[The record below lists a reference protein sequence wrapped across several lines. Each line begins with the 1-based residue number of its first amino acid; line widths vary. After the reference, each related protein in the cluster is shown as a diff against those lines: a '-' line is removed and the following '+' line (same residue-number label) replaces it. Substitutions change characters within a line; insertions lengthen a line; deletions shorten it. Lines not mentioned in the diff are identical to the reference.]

1 MYCCTDA
8 PLREGGFGRVNAQL
22 ESERRKKMKGK
33 RLKCLGMALCCMA
46 AALPLHG
53 CGDSASGKTEIEIVQ
68 YKPEAA
74 NYFKSVEEEF
84 NATHD
89 DIHLT
94 ISSPNDAMTILKTR
108 FIREDY
114 PDIIGIGGDINYS
127 YFVDAEILTDVSGYE
142 GLKEIN
148 QGYLDIAEALE
159 LVPTEGTY
167 IVPYVA
173 NAAGILYN
181 RDMFAEHGWQ
191 IPETWEELKQLCEQ
205 IKGEGILPFYFGFKD
220 TWTCLA
226 PWNAMAV
233 ELSPTDT
240 TKQVNRGEATFS
252 AQYKELAEK
261 YLELLPYGP
270 EDPFAYGYNDACT
283 AFARGEAAMY
293 PIGSYATPQI
303 LSVTPDLNID
313 SFVMPASDNKD
324 DRTLNSGIDLGF
336 CIMEGCENKEAAY
349 EVLDFLLEY
358 ENMQKYIDAQNAVP
372 CKNGD
377 FKLASMLDGM
387 LPFIEAGNM
396 TDYQD
401 HYYPS
406 EMSVDALLQTFL
418 LEGDVNAFLTKFDEN
433 WQRYNRDII
442 RLVQEYEQA
451 NK

>member
-1 MYCCTDA
+1 
-8 PLREGGFGRVNAQL
+8 
-22 ESERRKKMKGK
+22 MKGK
-33 RLKCLGMALCCMA
+33 TFKCLGTALCCMTVIV
-46 AALPLHG
+46 PLQG
-53 CGDSASGKTEIEIVQ
+53 CGASSDKTEIEIVQ

-74 NYFKSVEEEF
+74 NYFKTVEAEF
-84 NATHD
+84 NATHT

-127 YFVDAEILTDVSGYE
+127 YFVDAEILADVSDYP
-142 GLKEIN
+142 GLQDIN

-173 NAAGILYN
+173 NAAGVLYN
-181 RDMFAEHGWQ
+181 RDMFAEHGWE
-191 IPETWEELKQLCEQ
+191 IPETWNELTQLCEQ
-205 IKGEGILPFYFGFKD
+205 IKSENILPFYFGFKD

-233 ELSPTDT
+233 ELSPSDT
-240 TKQVNRGEATFS
+240 TKQVNRGETNFTTE
-252 AQYKELAEK
+252 YKELAEK
-261 YLELLPYGP
+261 YLSLLPYGP
-270 EDPFAYGYNDACT
+270 EDPFAYSYNDACT
-283 AFARGEAAMY
+283 AFARGESAMY

-303 LSVTPDLNID
+303 LSVNPDLNID
-313 SFVMPASDNKD
+313 SFVMPASDQKE

-336 CIMEGCENKEAAY
+336 SITAACENKEAAY

-358 ENMQKYIDAQNAVP
+358 ENMQKYIDDQNAVP
-372 CKNGD
+372 CKKGD
-377 FKLASMLDGM
+377 FQLASMLDGM
-387 LPFIEAGNM
+387 LPFIEEGNM

-418 LEGDVNAFLTKFDEN
+418 IEKNVDDFLTKFDTN
-433 WQRYNRDII
+433 WLRYNRDII
-442 RLVQEYEQA
+442 RLVQEYQQ
-451 NK
+451 NH

>member
-1 MYCCTDA
+1 
-8 PLREGGFGRVNAQL
+8 
-22 ESERRKKMKGK
+22 MKGK
-33 RLKCLGMALCCMA
+33 RTKCVGLALCCMA
-46 AALPLHG
+46 AAIPLAG
-53 CGDSASGKTEIEIVQ
+53 CGASGDDQKTEIEIVQ

-74 NYFKSVEEEF
+74 NYFKTLEEQF

-127 YFVDAEILTDVSGYE
+127 YFVDAQILEDVSGYG
-142 GLKEIN
+142 GLSSIN

-159 LVPTEGTY
+159 FVPVDGTY

-173 NAAGILYN
+173 NAAGVLYN
-181 RDMFAEHGWQ
+181 REMFAQHGWEIPQTWDELLALCGQ
-191 IPETWEELKQLCEQ
+191 IQ
-205 IKGEGILPFYFGFKD
+205 GEGIQPFYFGFKD
-220 TWTCLA
+220 VWTCLA

-233 ELSPTDT
+233 ELAPADT
-240 TKQVNRGEATFS
+240 TKQVNRGETTFTE
-252 AQYKELAEK
+252 QYRELAEK
-261 YLELLPYGP
+261 YMQLLPYGP

-283 AFARGEAAMY
+283 AFARGESAMY

-303 LSVTPDLNID
+303 LSVNPDLDID
-313 SFVMPASDNKD
+313 SFVMPACDNKE

-336 CIMEGCENKEAAY
+336 CVMDGCENKEAAY
-349 EVLDFLLEY
+349 EVLDFLLAD
-358 ENMQKYIDAQNAVP
+358 ENIQQYIDDQNAVP
-372 CKNGD
+372 CKNGE
-377 FKLASMLDGM
+377 FRLASMLDGM
-387 LPFIEAGNM
+387 LEFIESGNM

-418 LEGDVNAFLTKFDEN
+418 IEKDVDAFLADFDRN

-442 RLVQEYEQA
+442 RMVQEYAQS
-451 NK
+451 NQ